1 MLASASV
8 ERSLVLL
15 NEECN
20 GVGKPNRISG
30 GLAQISSRLTAPAL
44 RPRLRRARD
53 FTARHG
59 VRALDTI
66 AANATL
72 LQSALTIHR
81 PGQLLYNLGGDCGS
95 ELVPIGQTNL
105 HAEGSLQVVW
115 CDAHADLNTPAT
127 SPSGAFHGMVLRT
140 LLGEGPALLAPFV
153 PRPLRPAN
161 IHFVGLR
168 ETDPG
173 EQDFLSQHNC
183 AIYSA
188 ADTTANPTLI
198 AQSLNPQAP
207 VYLHIDYDV
216 LDGTQYPESS
226 YPSPNGLSIESLAT
240 LVAAI
245 PSRCPVIG
253 MSLTEYAPLPD
264 TGMEK
269 VDGLLR
275 SVFFQSEVD
284 ACN

>member
-1 MLASASV
+1 M
-8 ERSLVLL
+8 LVLL
-15 NEECN
+15 NEESN
-20 GVGKPNRISG
+20 GVGMPNRISS
-30 GLAQISSRLTAPAL
+30 GLAQISSRLTAAASL

-53 FTARHG
+53 FTPRHG

-105 HAEGSLQVVW
+105 HAEGRLQVIW

-140 LLGEGPALLAPFV
+140 LGGEGPALLAPFV
-153 PRPLRPAN
+153 PCPLRPAN

-173 EQDFLSQHNC
+173 ELDFLSQHNC
-183 AIYSA
+183 AIHSP
-188 ADTTANPTLI
+188 ADTIANPSLI
-198 AQSLNPQAP
+198 AESLDPQAP
-207 VYLHIDYDV
+207 VYIHIDYDV

-226 YPSPNGLSIESLAT
+226 YPSPNGLSIETLAT

-245 PSRCPVIG
+245 RTLCPVIG
-253 MSLTEYAPLPD
+253 MSLTEYAPL
-264 TGMEK
+264 TGTDMEK
-269 VDGLLR
+269 VDALLQ
-275 SVFFQSEVD
+275 SVFF
-284 ACN
+284 